1 VLSGRGTVEGEPFR
15 RLTGLYVEAYESGT
29 FRAEETSEI
38 MLFGLPDPTRMRQ
51 VLPDLET
58 ADPEDLPATD
68 YVTTR

>member
-1 VLSGRGTVEGEPFR
+1 
-15 RLTGLYVEAYESGT
+15 
-29 FRAEETSEI
+29 